1 MGKAVVIGSGA
12 GGSVA
17 AMELARAGWEVA
29 VFEKGPNRFSSIDGE
44 GPIGTLFSNDDL
56 KMNVRYFAGTDP
68 LVFPRTWRP
77 DAATPVQHT
86 GAVNDLPQLVG
97 DALACVQAPP
107 DDLVAEHVRKGHEGG
122 ERVVAGAVQQDLL
135 HVGTAQAREG
145 RLDAHP
151 VFRRKRLLLDIL
163 DADGREAG
171 DEGPP
176 VDPAADSRGRLT
188 REAVPEHER
197 LHIDPPPLL
206 HATGIRAILGPCG
219 KAPPSST
226 GVAMGMLDG
235 KVALITGGAR
245 GQGRAHAVT
254 CAREG
259 ADVIIADVVDQLP
272 TVPYKLATKDD
283 LDETVRLVRAY
294 GRRVIAVQADV
305 RSQEQ
310 LDAAVTAGI
319 AELGKIDI
327 LIANAGIWTLGS
339 FWELT
344 DQQWDEMIGVNLTGA
359 WKAAKAVAPHM
370 IERRSGSIVIIASV
384 NALEAGQ
391 YTAHYVAAKHGL
403 IGLMRNIALELA
415 PYGIRCNA
423 ISPGAVKTPMTN
435 HQGAWDMFAG
445 HPGGTEE
452 DMTEAGHHYT
462 LLAGTSWLDPQDVA
476 NAALYLNSDL
486 ASKVTGVTIPV
497 DAGHLT
503 LSGYNPVSTR

>member
-1 MGKAVVIGSGA
+1 VK
-12 GGSVA
+12 
-17 AMELARAGWEVA
+17 
-29 VFEKGPNRFSSIDGE
+29 
-44 GPIGTLFSNDDL
+44 
-56 KMNVRYFAGTDP
+56 
-68 LVFPRTWRP
+68 
-77 DAATPVQHT
+77 
-86 GAVNDLPQLVG
+86 
-97 DALACVQAPP
+97 
-107 DDLVAEHVRKGHEGG
+107 
-122 ERVVAGAVQQDLL
+122 
-135 HVGTAQAREG
+135 
-145 RLDAHP
+145 
-151 VFRRKRLLLDIL
+151 
-163 DADGREAG
+163 
-171 DEGPP
+171 
-176 VDPAADSRGRLT
+176 
-188 REAVPEHER
+188 
-197 LHIDPPPLL
+197 
-206 HATGIRAILGPCG
+206 
-219 KAPPSST
+219 
-226 GVAMGMLDG
+226 
-235 KVALITGGAR
+235 
-245 GQGRAHAVT
+245 
-254 CAREG
+254 
-259 ADVIIADVVDQLP
+259 
-272 TVPYKLATKDD
+272 
-283 LDETVRLVRAY
+283 
-294 GRRVIAVQADV
+294 ADV

-310 LDAAVTAGI
+310 LDAAVTAGV
-319 AELGKIDI
+319 AEFGKIDI

-344 DQQWDEMIGVNLTGA
+344 DEQWDEMIGVNLTGV

-391 YTAHYVAAKHGL
+391 YTAHYAAAKHGL
-403 IGLMRNIALELA
+403 IGLMRNVALELA